1 MSLNTY
7 RDMSLSTYRDMSLNT
22 FRDMSLNNDLDTKET
37 CLFILLRVL
46 TSLIGELSYE
56 SSLNP
61 ILDTKVNSHMRNLF
75 TEKRAFTVLY
85 SNVLH

>member
-37 CLFILLRVL
+37 CLFILLRDR
-46 TSLIGELSYE
+46 TET
-56 SSLNP
+56 N
-61 ILDTKVNSHMRNLF
+61 LDTLESSHMRGLF
-75 TEKRAFTVLY
+75 TPI
-85 SNVLH
+85 